1 MSLTQRRAASVVR
14 RVWRQ
19 ERGDIAQVAVRVA
32 LAAEGVGNLSTALG
46 GGAARGLLEM
56 LQHNVLPNH
65 DREEAIVHPV
75 IDRLTGTSQATRL
88 LVPQLE
94 HLREMSEIVQADWE
108 GLPRAPTRRQFV
120 VVRAHLRRLGAVLR
134 AYMDQQERVLG
145 PVFAAAGT

>member
-19 ERGDIAQVAVRVA
+19 ERGEIAQVAAKVA
-32 LAAEGVGNLSTALG
+32 LAAEGVGSLSTALG

-56 LQHNVLPNH
+56 LQHNVLPYL
-65 DREEAIVHPV
+65 DWEEAIVHPV
-75 IDRLTGTSQATRL
+75 IDRLTGTPQATRL
-88 LVPQLE
+88 LAPPLE
-94 HLREMSEIVQADWE
+94 HVREMITLVQADWE
-108 GLPRAPTRRQFV
+108 GLPRTPTRRQFV

-145 PVFAAAGT
+145 PVFAAVGT